1 MNNSTDTAEILSYH
15 VAIVKNN
22 VTRRNDRLKCRI
34 SNEHLFY
41 TTIMPMKY
49 ALCDNFRL
57 LLLVGWLWMYPKKK
71 SLSVTCGRLVVLS
84 GYSGF
89 LHQENWPPR
98 YNWNITESSIKHHK
112 PPTSTMSYLCYIC
125 LFACTCVQHV
135 LTMSNMVGVL

>member
-57 LLLVGWLWMYPKKK
+57 LLLVF
-71 SLSVTCGRLVVLS
+71 S
-84 GYSGF
+84 
-89 LHQENWPPR
+89 H
-98 YNWNITESSIKHHK
+98 
-112 PPTSTMSYLCYIC
+112 
-125 LFACTCVQHV
+125 
-135 LTMSNMVGVL
+135 